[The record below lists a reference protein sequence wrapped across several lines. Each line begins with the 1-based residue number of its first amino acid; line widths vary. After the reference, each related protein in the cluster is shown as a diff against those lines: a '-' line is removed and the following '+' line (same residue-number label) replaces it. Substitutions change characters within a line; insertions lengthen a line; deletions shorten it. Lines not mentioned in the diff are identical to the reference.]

1 MPNESQKK
9 ILIIEVVE
17 DDAPLLSVLSERFK
31 GEGYSVVTAMTGEEG
46 LALALKNKPDLILL
60 DIVMPKMDGITMFKK
75 LRQDPWGKKANVI
88 LLTNLSADDKITKAV
103 TELEPSYYLI
113 KTDWKLDDIVEKVKS
128 LKCWILGRRIRLP

>member
-1 MPNESQKK
+1 MSNGNGNKK
-9 ILIIEVVE
+9 ILVVEVVE
-17 DDAPLLSVLSERFK
+17 DDRPLLSVLCDRFSA
-31 GEGYSVVTAMTGEEG
+31 EGYNVISALTGDEG
-46 LALALKNKPDLILL
+46 LKLALEHKPDLILL

-128 LKCWILGRRIRLP
+128 CI